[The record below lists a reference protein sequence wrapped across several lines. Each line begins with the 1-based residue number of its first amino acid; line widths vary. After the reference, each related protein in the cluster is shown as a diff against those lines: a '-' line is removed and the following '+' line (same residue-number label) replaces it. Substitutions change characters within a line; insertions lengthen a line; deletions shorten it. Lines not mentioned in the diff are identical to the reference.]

1 MSILFGDPQGS
12 ISGPLLFILHICGL
26 FILSDHHEFGS
37 YADDTTS
44 FVYGES
50 FDEIL
55 GELEKYMAK
64 ISEWFL
70 YYCLKANAKKFHLFV
85 IPFVDNAINIKNITI
100 KSSHAEVSL
109 GVTINSNLS
118 FTKHEMY
125 LCATANRKLHALSRL
140 SKYISLKKRRILTK
154 SFIISQSSYCSFIYI
169 PGQNIW
175 NKNTEIQQNRTIQE
189 KFDIYFCVFFNCY
202 YQSLITGGETGRQAM
217 SPL

>member
-37 YADDTTS
+37 YADDTTL

-100 KSSHAEVSL
+100 KSSYAQVSL
-109 GVTINSNLS
+109 EVTIISNLS
-118 FTKHEMY
+118 FTQHEMY
-125 LCATANRKLHALSRL
+125 LCATANRKLHALSRV
-140 SKYISLKKRRILTK
+140 SKHISLKKRRILTK
-154 SFIISQSSYCSFIYI
+154 SFPNSVTALLSTFPDKISGTKIQKSSKIE
-169 PGQNIW
+169 QD
-175 NKNTEIQQNRTIQE
+175 K
-189 KFDIYFCVFFNCY
+189 K
-202 YQSLITGGETGRQAM
+202 SLISTFACFLTVITKV
-217 SPL
+217 